1 VATRFVKGT
10 ATVGCGIP
18 GRALKAFCQSLSFG
32 APTGLPVMAKFW
44 YSAAMSADGFIAG
57 AGGDMS
63 WLVDYL
69 GPNPVVDELVGQIGA
84 LLVGRR
90 TFGGDDP
97 YRDTPAEG
105 EAFGGA
111 WHGPQVVLT
120 HNPPV
125 GSGPDVTFAQDLSNA
140 VDLAAHKAGD
150 NYVNVLGANVAAQC
164 VQRGVLDEI
173 LLTIVPVFLGDG
185 VRLFDQ
191 PGGNHVPLE
200 LVSVTHTD
208 IVTNAWFRVIR
219 R

>member
-1 VATRFVKGT
+1 
-10 ATVGCGIP
+10 
-18 GRALKAFCQSLSFG
+18 
-32 APTGLPVMAKFW
+32 
-44 YSAAMSADGFIAG
+44 
-57 AGGDMS
+57 MS

-125 GSGPDVTFAQDLSNA
+125 GSGPDVTFAQD
-140 VDLAAHKAGD
+140 
-150 NYVNVLGANVAAQC
+150 Q
-164 VQRGVLDEI
+164 I